1 MAHRPRA
8 MIPPGLPNGP
18 GAWKDGEEV
27 PWEEQERRKRRKS
40 RLGAEMT
47 FRTGIG
53 VDIHSFAADGTLG
66 LVLAGVEFPDQ
77 AALSGHSDGDIACH
91 AAADALLSAA
101 GLGDLGS
108 NFDPR
113 DPAWSDANG
122 LALLTEASRR
132 VREAGYEIANVA
144 RQIVGS
150 RPKLAPVRSQAEANL
165 TAAVAAPAT
174 LPGPTPDGPG
184 SPGPAGGPAALATP
198 PTPAS

>member
-1 MAHRPRA
+1 
-8 MIPPGLPNGP
+8 
-18 GAWKDGEEV
+18 
-27 PWEEQERRKRRKS
+27 
-40 RLGAEMT
+40 MT

-113 DPAWSDANG
+113 DPNWSRASG
-122 LALLTEASRR
+122 VELLTEASRR
-132 VREAGYEIANVA
+132 VRDAGYEIANVA
-144 RQIVGS
+144 VQIVGS
-150 RPKLAPVRSQAEANL
+150 RPKIAPVRTRAEANL
-165 TAAVAAPAT
+165 AAAVGAPVSISGT
-174 LPGPTPDGPG
+174 TPDGLG
-184 SPGPAGGPAALATP
+184 FTGRDEGLAAIATALVAAEPAAT
-198 PTPAS
+198 T

>member
-1 MAHRPRA
+1 
-8 MIPPGLPNGP
+8 
-18 GAWKDGEEV
+18 
-27 PWEEQERRKRRKS
+27 
-40 RLGAEMT
+40 
-47 FRTGIG
+47 IG
-53 VDIHSFAADGTLG
+53 VDIHAFAADGTLG

-113 DPAWSDANG
+113 DPNWARASG

-144 RQIVGS
+144 VQVVGS
-150 RPKLAPVRSQAEANL
+150 RPKLSLVRIRSEAFL
-165 TAAVAAPAT
+165 STAVGAPAT
-174 LPGPTPDGPG
+174 ISGTTPDGLG
-184 SPGPAGGPAALATP
+184 FT
-198 PTPAS
+198 

>member
-1 MAHRPRA
+1 
-8 MIPPGLPNGP
+8 
-18 GAWKDGEEV
+18 
-27 PWEEQERRKRRKS
+27 
-40 RLGAEMT
+40 MT

-53 VDIHSFAADGTLG
+53 VDIHAFAADGTLG

-113 DPAWSDANG
+113 DPNWARASG

-144 RQIVGS
+144 VQVVGS
-150 RPKLAPVRSQAEANL
+150 RPPPYGPGRKPTSPPRWVPPPRSPE
-165 TAAVAAPAT
+165 P
-174 LPGPTPDGPG
+174 PPTGSG
-184 SPGPAGGPAALATP
+184 SPGATRGSRRSP
-198 PTPAS
+198 PRSSLPSPQPGDAISRVRT